1 MVSRLTRVN
10 LLLTS
15 RSIVT
20 VTVHASETVAATFF
34 ASTAIF
40 DSAGL
45 VVSRFGGGGA
55 GVGVGTGSAGGTGGS
70 PPPGGDGGEQSSRTP
85 PLAAFAV
92 FGVGAAWTN
101 VSLT

>member
-10 LLLTS
+10 LLLTL

-34 ASTAIF
+34 AATAIF

-45 VVSRFGGGGA
+45 VVSRFGGVGA
-55 GVGVGTGSAGGTGGS
+55 GVGSGVGVGTGSAGGAGGS

-92 FGVGAAWTN
+92 FGVGAA
-101 VSLT
+101 